1 MKERG
6 KSRSHYGLYLFKGA
20 LEVVYIS
27 TVCISLHKYSD
38 IILKICADLF
48 VY

>member
-6 KSRSHYGLYLFKGA
+6 KSGSHYGLYLLKGA
-20 LEVVYIS
+20 LEVVCIS
-27 TVCISLHKYSD
+27 TVCISLHKYTD
-38 IILKICADLF
+38 IILKICADLL